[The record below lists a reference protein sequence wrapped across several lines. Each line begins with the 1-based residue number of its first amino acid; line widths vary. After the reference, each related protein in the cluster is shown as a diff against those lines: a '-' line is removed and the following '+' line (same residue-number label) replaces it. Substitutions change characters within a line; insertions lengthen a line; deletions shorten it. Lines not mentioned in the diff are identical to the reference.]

1 MKNLQINRN
10 NYEAYFLDFW
20 ENTLH
25 AEGREAVS
33 LFLQSNP
40 DLQDE
45 FLDFRDALNMKLN
58 AKQIIVFP
66 QKQHLKKIEVVPTEN
81 INNYTYEDF
90 IIAQMEHDLDHDQ
103 VVELERFKALN
114 PQLLPEFDLYAKTI
128 LGADGEVVFENKE
141 ELKYTGSTGKMVRFF
156 SIISAIAAL
165 LFIAYVLVNPLSNQN
180 SFSGIT
186 VHNNT
191 HAIPDKPLPKLIP
204 EMITKL
210 PASKVVDQVMVADFP
225 VDDQEEIVVALAER
239 TNETDETNITEK
251 TTPFS
256 IRETVRLNPISMEFD
271 QPVLASLPVQKMEVK
286 PRTEMDGVFEY
297 LMLREE
303 MLAKNDQKK
312 PGAIQ
317 RILSNL
323 GDVVF
328 GGGDEDQQSL
338 LGQIAES
345 GRERI
350 NEIRAEGPKLE
361 TIKTDQAKKTYFA
374 INGNFRIMISKSNK
388 PQVEKK

>member
-20 ENTLH
+20 ENTLD

-33 LFLQSNP
+33 LFLQANP
-40 DLQDE
+40 DLQNE

-58 AKQIIVFP
+58 TEQKIVFP
-66 QKQHLKKIEVVPTEN
+66 QKQHLKKTEVFPTEN
-81 INNYTYEDF
+81 INYYNYEDF

-103 VVELERFKALN
+103 VADLERFKALN

-141 ELKYTGSTGKMVRFF
+141 KLKYTGSSGKMVRFF

-165 LFIAYVLVNPLSNQN
+165 LFIAYVLVNPFSNQN

-186 VHNNT
+186 VNNI

-204 EMITKL
+204 EMIKKL
-210 PASKVVDQVMVADFP
+210 PASQVDDQGMVANFP
-225 VDDQEEIVVALAER
+225 VDDREEIVVAHAKP
-239 TNETDETNITEK
+239 TNETDVTSTTEK

-256 IRETVRLNPISMEFD
+256 TRETVRMNPIYMEYD
-271 QPVLASLPVQKMEVK
+271 QPVLTSMPVQKMKVK

-303 MLAKNDQKK
+303 MLAENDQKK

-317 RILSNL
+317 RILNNMGDMVL
-323 GDVVF
+323 GT
-328 GGGDEDQQSL
+328 GDEDQQSL

-361 TIKTDQAKKTYFA
+361 TVETDGAKKTYFA
-374 INGNFRIMISKSNK
+374 INENFRIRISKSNK
-388 PQVEKK
+388 PQVGKK